1 MALPIPPDSRP
12 SATTTPRVIT
22 ARTTPYSAIV
32 CPSSLRSVSSRS
44 MTYVWPATKSFS
56 IRFTSFRVNWSSR
69 ALGELAR
76 DPVDG
81 ALDPA
86 REQTERHDDAERDD
100 GEDDAVLGHR
110 LALLALPVVAREGE
124 VDSSELEPVRE
135 RHLTFPPSWCR
146 RTRGRA
152 GRLSE
157 PRNGDGGTGTRRSP
171 PERESTGVPRRLFR
185 ALILLRVFGNR
196 DMSPIPRTGGIGVAA
211 AAFTFSNGH
220 IPP

>member
-22 ARTTPYSAIV
+22 ARTTPYSAN
-32 CPSSLRSVSSRS
+32 
-44 MTYVWPATKSFS
+44 VWPATKSFS

-135 RHLTFPPSWCR
+135 RHLTFPPSLCR

-152 GRLSE
+152 RRLSQ
-157 PRNGDGGTGTRRSP
+157 PRNGDLHS
-171 PERESTGVPRRLFR
+171 S
-185 ALILLRVFGNR
+185 
-196 DMSPIPRTGGIGVAA
+196 
-211 AAFTFSNGH
+211 
-220 IPP
+220 